1 MQFTGGLPETPC
13 GAGSTVKATTV
24 IRAWLPI
31 ILRKLRVNSMLDA
44 PCGDFN
50 WLAHTDLSGI
60 HYFGVDNNKDHV
72 RLAKEKQSAPGFEP
86 KYKTVVC
93 IDIVRHVLPMHVD
106 LILCRD
112 FMQHLPNA
120 RVIKLLDNFR
130 ATKADWLIAT
140 SHDILYNTDI
150 HKDGDFRPL
159 NLCRPPFGFPIP
171 DYSLNDCGRMLAL
184 WSLSGR
190 SVDENGST
198 A

>member
-1 MQFTGGLPETPC
+1 MQFSGGLPETPC
-13 GAGSTVKATTV
+13 GAGSTLKATVV

-31 ILRKLRVNSMLDA
+31 ILRKLRINTLLDA

-50 WLAHTDLSGI
+50 WMAHTDLSNI
-60 HYFGVDNNKDHV
+60 HYFGADNDKEHV
-72 RLAKEKQSAPGFEP
+72 RLAKEKQSVSGFEP

-106 LILCRD
+106 AILCRD

-140 SHDILYNTDI
+140 SHDNLYNTDI
-150 HKDGDFRPL
+150 QKDGDYRPL
-159 NLCRPPFGFPIP
+159 NLCRPPFGFPLPIH
-171 DYSLNDCGRMLAL
+171 SLNDCGRQLAL

-190 SVDENGST
+190 FDDASGST